1 MQHHPFIK
9 ELYELYDLGMTDL
22 NANLK
27 AIDAA
32 KGNSERAL
40 NFLLD
45 GYDDE
50 PILDPYM
57 LEVQKVK
64 YPQ

>member
-9 ELYELYDLGMTDL
+9 ELYDLYDLGMTDL

-32 KGNSERAL
+32 QGNSERAL
-40 NFLLD
+40 SFLLD
-45 GYDDE
+45 GYDDDL
-50 PILDPYM
+50 ILDPYM
-57 LEVQKVK
+57 
-64 YPQ
+64 